1 MSGGH
6 GGGHGVLRGV
16 VPPVVCLLRR
26 RHGLRRGDGARYRVS
41 VVTFEPSDEG
51 VNGRVNL
58 IPIAVAI
65 GSDGEIFHDLF
76 TPRLIGEAE
85 LSRRL
90 FRGAEKVGNSLLV
103 FLAFVGEEFLEC
115 FLVSSVGRPVD
126 LVGDEFAG
134 QGCHGLDEPRQNL
147 VQVFIFLLC
156 MIQSCRHYNI

>member
-6 GGGHGVLRGV
+6 GGGHGVL
-16 VPPVVCLLRR
+16 VPPVVCMLRR
-26 RHGLRRGDGARYRVS
+26 RHGLRRGNGARYWVS

-65 GSDGEIFHDLF
+65 GSDGEILHDLF

-90 FRGAEKVGNSLLV
+90 FQGA
-103 FLAFVGEEFLEC
+103 
-115 FLVSSVGRPVD
+115 
-126 LVGDEFAG
+126 
-134 QGCHGLDEPRQNL
+134 
-147 VQVFIFLLC
+147 
-156 MIQSCRHYNI
+156 